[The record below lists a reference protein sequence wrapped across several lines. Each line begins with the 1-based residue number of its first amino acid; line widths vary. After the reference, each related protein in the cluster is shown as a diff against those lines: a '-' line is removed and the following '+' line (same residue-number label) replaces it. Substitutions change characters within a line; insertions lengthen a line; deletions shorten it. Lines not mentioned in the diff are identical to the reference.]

1 MDKNNRRLINQ
12 IIEAMNLDNKIEEV
26 KISWIN
32 CLNNY
37 DEKTLTD
44 MLQMLYVQR
53 RTLEEKDNK

>member
-12 IIEAMNLDNKIEEV
+12 IIKAMNLNSKIEEI

-37 DEKTLTD
+37 DEETLTD

-53 RTLEEKDNK
+53 RTLEKKDNK